1 MTVQQ
6 IAQQIIEDNP
16 GAEFVSV
23 QEATLRA
30 SRHFADEDQQFALAR
45 ELVRLSPKQPARPV
59 VWVLWIDGPAGS
71 VAYSCEY
78 ADDTQW
84 LSPGPHFTRSGVYET
99 EAAVKAAVRKEED
112 YFANL
117 TR

>member
-1 MTVQQ
+1 MTTEQ
-6 IAQQIIEDNP
+6 IAAQIMETGMCFTDVEGAMMQAKHHVAGHGQQEK
-16 GAEFVSV
+16 
-23 QEATLRA
+23 
-30 SRHFADEDQQFALAR
+30 LAR
-45 ELVRLSPKQPARPV
+45 ELVRLSAAVPERPV
-59 VWVLWIDGPAGS
+59 VWVLWIDRGAGS

>member
-1 MTVQQ
+1 MTMQQ
-6 IAQQIIEDNP
+6 LAKRIIDANP

-23 QEATLRA
+23 PEAKLRA
-30 SRHFADEDQQFALAR
+30 AQHCADENEQLALAR
-45 ELVRLSPKQPARPV
+45 ELVRLSPRSPERPV
-59 VWVLWIDGPAGS
+59 VWVLWIDRGAGS